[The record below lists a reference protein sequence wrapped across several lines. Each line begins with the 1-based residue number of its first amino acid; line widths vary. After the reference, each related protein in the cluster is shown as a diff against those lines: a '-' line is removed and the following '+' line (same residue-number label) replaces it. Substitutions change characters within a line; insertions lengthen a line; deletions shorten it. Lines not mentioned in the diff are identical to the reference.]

1 MGAPAVERELAEW
14 RGVAVGWGGM
24 AAAAEK
30 AVFLLLAKLSSCI
43 ADPSPSLKAL
53 LQDNSLTLQDFLPSP
68 FYSLHPLL
76 GPPSSLNWK
85 LWW

>member
-1 MGAPAVERELAEW
+1 MGAPAVERDLLSGGES
-14 RGVAVGWGGM
+14 GWGGM
-24 AAAAEK
+24 AAAAKK